1 MQPTQTLET
10 PNDIYFSEA
19 VDIEHGGIRMAGC
32 ATLLVG
38 FGLSFFIL
46 QAFILP
52 DGFIINAFLS
62 VAIAAGLTYAIDAYL
77 TGRWPSGRRVEIT
90 TSQVA
95 ITHQGNVQRTIDPNQ
110 HVNVLLWRFTVRRS
124 QRVKKGWY
132 VVACSL
138 EQDGE
143 YLPVYTF
150 MSPEDFK
157 DFPLNERFTQLAIK
171 RPSESMGIAPKP
183 GSGGS
188 VRDLKIAGEQRR
200 LQLAE
205 RDRGDLGAEMTSAQF
220 AEYLTFLQANFER
233 WMPQN

>member
-10 PNDIYFSEA
+10 PEDVRFSEA

-32 ATLLVG
+32 ATLVVG

-52 DGFIINAFLS
+52 DGFLINGFLS
-62 VAIAAGLTYAIDAYL
+62 IALAAGLTYVIDAYL
-77 TGRWPSGRRVEIT
+77 TGRWSSGRRVEIT
-90 TSQVA
+90 TNQIA
-95 ITHQGNVQRTIDPNQ
+95 ITHHGKTQRTIDPSQ
-110 HVNVLLWRFTVRRS
+110 HVNVLLWRFPVRRS

-150 MSPEDFK
+150 LPPEDFK
-157 DFPLNERFTQLAIK
+157 DFPLNERFTQLATK
-171 RPSESMGIAPKP
+171 RPSETMGIARKP
-183 GSGGS
+183 GDGGS
-188 VRDLKIAGEQRR
+188 VRELKIAGEQRR

-205 RDRGDLGAEMTSAQF
+205 RDRGDLGAEMTSEQF
-220 AEYLTFLQANFER
+220 SDYLMFLQTNFER
-233 WMPQN
+233 WMPQS